1 MNTLILIVALILV
14 ILLTRRESFT
24 EIFGMSGYKKPL
36 GDIVLNDPV
45 FDKDGYTEVETKVD
59 SDTMEQLVLFTNSE
73 VSKRLGIC
81 TYIIETIALKHYK
94 LTEDAE
100 TITKLR
106 QDVKEMNERLNIL
119 QMTGD
124 VNKIQETKNEIL
136 RVTRKYKDLNNVN
149 DLYECMFMIVKDSG
163 FSYGFSVVSTIK
175 IKNGVAQIV
184 SIRSQPM
191 DTQIPSNITPYKE
204 SVGGQEFVDY
214 DVVEE
219 LSKIKRG
226 EFETAKNKF
235 V

>member
-14 ILLTRRESFT
+14 ILLTRREPFT

-36 GDIVLNDPV
+36 GDIILNDPV
-45 FDKDGYTEVETKVD
+45 FDKDGYTEVEAKVD
-59 SDTMEQLVLFTNSE
+59 SDTMEQLVLLTNSE

-81 TYIIETIALKHYK
+81 TYIIETIAMKHYK

-106 QDVKEMNERLNIL
+106 QDIKEMNERLNIL
-119 QMTGD
+119 HMTGD
-124 VNKIQETKNEIL
+124 MNKIQETKNEIL

-163 FSYGFSVVSTIK
+163 FSYGFSVVSTVQ
-175 IKNGVAQIV
+175 IKNGIARVV
-184 SIRSQPM
+184 SIRTQPM

-219 LSKIKRG
+219 LSKIKRS

>member
-14 ILLTRRESFT
+14 ILLTRREPFT

-36 GDIVLNDPV
+36 GDIILNDPV

-59 SDTMEQLVLFTNSE
+59 SDTMEQLVLLTNSE

-81 TYIIETIALKHYK
+81 TYIIETIAMKHYK

-106 QDVKEMNERLNIL
+106 QDIKEMNERLNIL
-119 QMTGD
+119 HMTGD
-124 VNKIQETKNEIL
+124 MNKIQETKNEIL

-163 FSYGFSVVSTIK
+163 FSYGFSVVSTVQ
-175 IKNGVAQIV
+175 IKNGIARVV
-184 SIRSQPM
+184 SIRTQPM

-219 LSKIKRG
+219 LTKIKRS